1 MIIGDTYGL
10 EVELRLEK
18 LILDDSL
25 EWLAW
30 QYALNY
36 LKETMDFRIAEIL
49 YTNSVV

>member
-36 LKETMDFRIAEIL
+36 LKETEGL
-49 YTNSVV
+49 